1 MYIYVCVCAR
11 AHECDMYCGIRI
23 YCNLVCWDTQ
33 LKKNNVIPMI
43 QICPVCD
50 DTINS
55 SNHLQY
61 SPMRFMTCD
70 TVDGRE
76 ILHHRWLK
84 PKQNTLW

>member
-1 MYIYVCVCAR
+1 MCVCAR
-11 AHECDMYCGIRI
+11 MSVTSCRI
-23 YCNLVCWDTQ
+23 LDLLQSLV
-33 LKKNNVIPMI
+33 LGYPIKNHNMIPMI